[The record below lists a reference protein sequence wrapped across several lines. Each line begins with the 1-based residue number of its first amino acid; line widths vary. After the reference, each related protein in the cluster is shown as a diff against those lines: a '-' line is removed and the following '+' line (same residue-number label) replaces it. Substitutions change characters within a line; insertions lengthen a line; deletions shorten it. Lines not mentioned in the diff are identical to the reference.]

1 MTRATARPA
10 ALARHE
16 TAGRLSAV
24 RLGLRYSDDATA
36 PREED
41 GSVGALSFAEGR
53 LVPGSQRL
61 GPFVLRLAA
70 DTAGD
75 VLRFEVVARNEG
87 PAPAYLESV
96 VLGLRWSGPTA
107 AGLRFLRH
115 GWQSWSFTGSTALD
129 ADGAPAFPSGDWL
142 RGFHHGVNRPPGDR
156 AGWHE
161 SDLVTAV
168 GVAPT
173 GPCCVAGV
181 LERGQAT
188 SLVYARRDGEDV
200 RIEVELRLEVPIQPG
215 EERTLE
221 PVRFALG
228 DEASRLLEE
237 HAAAHGRESD
247 ARTAAPFQAGWCTWY
262 HYFHDVTEEIFLRN
276 LEALAALRA
285 EIPIE
290 VVQLD
295 DGYQRAIGDWLETN
309 EKFPRGIAP
318 LAGAI
323 RDAGFRPGI
332 WTAPFCVAPESRLFS
347 DHRDWLLRRGD
358 ELHRGLL
365 HPMWS
370 KEASIY
376 VLDTSRDDVCAHL
389 LRTFAA
395 LAGMGF
401 GYLKLDFLY
410 AAAMQ
415 ARARDASVT
424 RAARLRR
431 GLDAVRAGAGEDAFL
446 LGCGCPL
453 GPAVGVVD
461 GMRIGPDVAPYWHVD
476 PGTAI
481 PGIEATVP
489 STRNALRNVVN
500 RAWMHRRLW
509 LNDPDCL
516 MARTRD
522 TKLTQAEVKSLAA
535 SIAVTGGMVIFSD
548 DVPDLSPE
556 ERARVRET
564 VELAREVDAAAASG
578 TARAVGL
585 LSEEI
590 APIVAAGTGAGTLI
604 ALLNDAEEP
613 RELELPFA
621 ELEKIATTAP
631 EAEPPPLLGTAP
643 ARWDEAGL
651 SARLGPHE
659 TSLVRLGRP
668 PALAVFCDF
677 DGTFAV
683 QDVGATLARRYAG
696 ERREALWPRLS
707 RGELEPWEY
716 NLELLDGLALPEEE
730 LESFL
735 QSVELSP
742 GAAEL
747 VAWCE
752 ERGLPFRVLSD
763 GFDRNLDRLQEI
775 HGVRFEYDANGL
787 RYEDGVWR
795 ISAGS
800 PDAGCGCG
808 TGVCKRARIRAFR
821 AAHPGTVVVHVGNG
835 RVSDLCAALA
845 ADVVFAKDTLADE
858 LRERGLGFEP
868 FGDLREVLAGCER
881 LLARLEPEAAA
892 GQ

>member
-24 RLGLRYSDDATA
+24 RLGLRYSGDASAPRGEDDALVELT
-36 PREED
+36 
-41 GSVGALSFAEGR
+41 LAEGR
-53 LVPGSQRL
+53 LVPGRQKL
-61 GPFVLRLAA
+61 GPFELGLAVDSEGDALRI
-70 DTAGD
+70 D
-75 VLRFEVVARNEG
+75 VTARNDTE
-87 PAPAYLESV
+87 APAHLDSV
-96 VLGLRWSGPTA
+96 VLGLRWSGA
-107 AGLRFLRH
+107 GSSGLRFLRH
-115 GWQSWSFTGSTALD
+115 GWQSWSFTGSASLD
-129 ADGAPAFPSGDWL
+129 AAGGPQFPSGDWL
-142 RGFHHGVNRPPGDR
+142 RGFHHGVGRPPADR
-156 AGWHE
+156 TGWHE
-161 SDLVTAV
+161 SDLVTAI
-168 GVAPT
+168 GVAPA

-181 LERGQAT
+181 LERGEAT
-188 SLVYARRDGEDV
+188 GLVYARREGEEV
-200 RIEVELRLEVPIQPG
+200 RIEAELRLEVPLAPG
-215 EERTLE
+215 EERALD

-228 DEASRLLEE
+228 SDASRLLEE
-237 HAAAHGRESD
+237 HAAAHGREAG
-247 ARTAAPFQAGWCTWY
+247 ARTGAGFQAGWCTWY

-276 LEALAALRA
+276 LDALAASRD

-309 EKFPRGIAP
+309 GKFPRGIAP

-332 WTAPFCVAPESRLFS
+332 WTAPFCVAPESRLFA

-358 ELHRGLL
+358 DLHRGLL
-365 HPMWS
+365 HPLWS

-376 VLDTSRDDVCAHL
+376 VLDTSREEVCAHL
-389 LRTFAA
+389 MRTFAA
-395 LAGMGF
+395 LSGMGF
-401 GYLKLDFLY
+401 SYLKLDFLY

-415 ARARDASVT
+415 ARARDGSVT

-453 GPAVGVVD
+453 GAAVGVVD

-522 TKLTQAEVKSLAA
+522 TKLGEAEVKSLAA
-535 SIAVTGGMVIFSD
+535 GIAVTGGMVIFSD
-548 DVPDLSPE
+548 DVPGLAPE
-556 ERARVRET
+556 ERARVRDT
-564 VELAREVDAAAASG
+564 IALAREVDGAAASG
-578 TARAVGL
+578 TARAVEL

-590 APIVAAGTGAGTLI
+590 APVVTARTGAGRLV

-613 RELELPFA
+613 RERGVSLAALA
-621 ELEKIATTAP
+621 EGDAPPPDEP
-631 EAEPPPLLGTAP
+631 EAGPVSLLETAP
-643 ARWDEAGL
+643 ARVEGADL
-651 SARLGPHE
+651 RARLEPHE
-659 TSLVRLGRP
+659 TSLVRFGRP

-683 QDVGATLARRYAG
+683 QDVGSTLARRYAG
-696 ERREALWPRLS
+696 ERREALWERLVA
-707 RGELEPWEY
+707 GELSPWEY
-716 NLELLDGLALPEEE
+716 NLELLDGLALPEAE
-730 LESFL
+730 LETFL
-735 QSVELSP
+735 RSVELSP
-742 GAAEL
+742 GAADV

-752 ERGLPFRVLSD
+752 KRRLPFRVLSD
-763 GFDRNLDRLQEI
+763 GFDRNLDRLQELN
-775 HGVRFEYDANGL
+775 GVRFDYDANQL
-787 RYEDGVWR
+787 WYEDGVWR
-795 ISAGS
+795 IAPGS
-800 PDAGCGCG
+800 PDPDCDCG

-845 ADVVFAKDTLADE
+845 SDVVFAKDTLADE
-858 LRERGLGFEP
+858 LHERNVGFEP
-868 FGDLREVLAGCER
+868 FSDLRDVLAGLER
-881 LLARLEPEAAA
+881 LLERID
-892 GQ
+892 G